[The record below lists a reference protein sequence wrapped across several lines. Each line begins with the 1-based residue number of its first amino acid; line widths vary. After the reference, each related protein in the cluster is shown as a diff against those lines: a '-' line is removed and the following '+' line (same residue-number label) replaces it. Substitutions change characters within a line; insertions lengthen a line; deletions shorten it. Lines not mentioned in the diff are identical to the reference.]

1 MGTFVRLPNQ
11 WDSEDNKRIKA
22 TKSRAL
28 KKCTVKISE
37 SCKGK
42 KSKKKLKK
50 NKKFKIFFL
59 SYKHTPAG
67 ISF

>member
-1 MGTFVRLPNQ
+1 MECCLGTFVRLPNQ

-22 TKSRAL
+22 RKSRAL

-37 SCKGK
+37 SCKA
-42 KSKKKLKK
+42 KSQKKKKK
-50 NKKFKIFFL
+50 KILSL